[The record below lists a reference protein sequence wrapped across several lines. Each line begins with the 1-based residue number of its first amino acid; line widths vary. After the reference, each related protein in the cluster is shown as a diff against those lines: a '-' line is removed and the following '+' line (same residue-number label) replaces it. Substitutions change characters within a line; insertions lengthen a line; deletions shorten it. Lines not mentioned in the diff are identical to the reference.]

1 MNKEEILK
9 LIDEPIYAVLHEL
22 VEDGTIN
29 RKQAREKL
37 LDMMAIA
44 LDRYALSAVEA
55 CVPRE
60 KAIHPGNHD
69 TWRERNV
76 GFNSCRS
83 QTLQSARNLLSSKA
97 PEANQ
102 QTTP

>member
-22 VEDGTIN
+22 AADGTLN

-44 LDRYALSAVEA
+44 LDRYALSIVDAS
-55 CVPRE
+55 VPE
-60 KAIHPGNHD
+60 PTQSHD
-69 TWRERNV
+69 IDGVRIPESL
-76 GFNSCRS
+76 GFNSCRT
-83 QTLQSARNLLSSKA
+83 QTLLNAKKLLNVGGETKNA
-97 PEANQ
+97 KE
-102 QTTP
+102 